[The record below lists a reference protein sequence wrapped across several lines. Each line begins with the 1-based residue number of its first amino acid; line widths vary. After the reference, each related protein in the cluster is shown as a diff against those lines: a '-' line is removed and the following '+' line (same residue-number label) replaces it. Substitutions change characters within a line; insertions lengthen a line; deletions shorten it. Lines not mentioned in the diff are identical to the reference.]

1 MAKKLNRE
9 DALRLVC
16 KHESEIQEM
25 ISWKNTGID
34 DEIFDAAMNTLV
46 EGILYSEGLLSFQN
60 IAVLEAA
67 I

>member
-1 MAKKLNRE
+1 MTKKLNRE
-9 DALRLVC
+9 DALKIVC

>member
-1 MAKKLNRE
+1 MTKTLNRE
-9 DALRLVC
+9 EALRLVC
-16 KHESEIQEM
+16 KHEAEIQEM

-34 DEIFDAAMNTLV
+34 DEIFDSAMNTLV
-46 EGILYSEGLLSFQN
+46 EGILYSEGLLSYKN